1 MAVFLIKGRMLLG
14 QGQGEFKLSVLQL
27 LMSLVALFAKL
38 INDWDGLTERARWRK
53 ALVLPLV
60 CLRIAG

>member
-38 INDWDGLTERARWRK
+38 INDWDGLTERA
-53 ALVLPLV
+53 VFS
-60 CLRIAG
+60 

>member
-38 INDWDGLTERARWRK
+38 INDWDGLTERTRWRK

-60 CLRIAG
+60 CLRIDG

>member
-14 QGQGEFKLSVLQL
+14 QGQGEFKLSALQL

-38 INDWDGLTERARWRK
+38 INDCDGLTERARWRK

-60 CLRIAG
+60 GLRIAG

>member
-1 MAVFLIKGRMLLG
+1 MLLG
-14 QGQGEFKLSVLQL
+14 QGQGEFKLSALQL

-60 CLRIAG
+60 GLRIAG

>member
-38 INDWDGLTERARWRK
+38 INDWDGLTERARCRK
-53 ALVLPLV
+53 ALVLSLV
-60 CLRIAG
+60 GLRIDG